1 MTWFDLAAIAL
12 VALAVLDGARSGL
25 AWALLEL
32 FAIAA
37 AALAARWLAPHGEQI
52 VAKIVD
58 LASEEDL
65 HGASHASVLALLGLA
80 TAGVL
85 ILLHPASRRWRF
97 SHDRWPGG
105 VLGAVNGLL
114 VALLLF
120 SVVAW
125 SRPRPSCEE
134 ALNQSRLVP
143 VLRAVSDA
151 GLSAL
156 FPAHLPARLQQ
167 LRGP

>member
-1 MTWFDLAAIAL
+1 MTWFDLAALAL
-12 VALAVLDGARSGL
+12 IALAVFDGARSGL
-25 AWALLEL
+25 AWAVLEL
-32 FAIAA
+32 GAIAA
-37 AALAARWLAPHGEQI
+37 AALAARWLAPHSEQI

-65 HGASHASVLALLGLA
+65 HGASHAVVFTLLALA

-85 ILLHPASRRWRF
+85 VLVHPASRRWRF
-97 SHDRWPGG
+97 SHDRWPGA
-105 VLGAVNGLL
+105 VVGAMNGLL
-114 VALLLF
+114 VALLVF
-120 SVVAW
+120 AVVAW
-125 SRPRPSCEE
+125 PRPRPSYEE

-143 VLRAVSDA
+143 VLRTVSES